1 MPFGPV
7 CKRSFLNLFCLF
19 DNFLCIF
26 LTSFI
31 EEILLNK
38 KLALFCILAL
48 LATAAFAKPIDFTL
62 INHTNSD
69 ITEICFAATNDD
81 EWGDD
86 ILGGDPLLYR
96 GSMEI
101 TFGPDYE
108 ETIKKENLKL
118 FDMLC
123 VIDGKEV
130 EVYDLE
136 LAKITTLELSLDKQG
151 KPVTKIK

>member
-1 MPFGPV
+1 MNKKPA
-7 CKRSFLNLFCLF
+7 LFCL
-19 DNFLCIF
+19 
-26 LTSFI
+26 
-31 EEILLNK
+31 
-38 KLALFCILAL
+38 LAL

-69 ITEICFAATNDD
+69 ITEICFASTNDE

-86 ILGGDPLLYR
+86 ILNGDPLLYR

-108 ETIKKENLKL
+108 ETIKQENLKL

-123 VIDGKEV
+123 VIDGNEV
-130 EVYDLE
+130 EFYDLE
-136 LAKITTLELSLDKQG
+136 LAKITTLEISLDKQG
-151 KPVTKIK
+151 NPVTKIK

>member
-1 MPFGPV
+1 
-7 CKRSFLNLFCLF
+7 L
-19 DNFLCIF
+19 LCVF
-26 LTSFI
+26 FTNFI